1 MGNEPTGRYSEFGML
16 GVPFKESI
24 EDLGKQF
31 LKTMTFDDRFGIVW
45 NFMMTASIYDPNHL
59 KVNKTVADS
68 ISWRQ
73 IGNKEFTTAKNEDY
87 ISKSIEAYTKSIAHA
102 PIGSSELS
110 LAYGNRSAVL
120 FKARLY
126 EDCLLDIER
135 SLKAGYPDK
144 LKTKLFLRQSL
155 CFKALKPSSH
165 IETGISM
172 ASAMQWLPNLKKN
185 NPNYN
190 IKDEYS
196 KMMNQLEKPRDT
208 NTAKFKPTIK
218 NKSSIIAGGS
228 DAIKLIKSNRNNQH
242 IVAARSIKSG
252 EFIYINKP
260 FEMITCD
267 DKRYNTCWHCC
278 RQTLAGIPC
287 DKCPNIVFCSQ
298 ECKNI
303 AWNEYHELE
312 CPISSFSKK
321 LELCVEDEWQFQLTI
336 KILSKALKATGGIDA
351 LDKKIN
357 EVDSKKDKSMI
368 HTDGMFDV
376 NTIDNFHRLDYY
388 KPTSDKCSLARVIRI
403 SAIVLMFGLETNI
416 FGRKM
421 KLLEIYS
428 NKQSPVLGVLIL
440 RYLMIVE
447 RNVTYCND
455 DVTEPVRLTQAI
467 IFPFENMLVKNCDPH
482 VNWYGYDWNISIV
495 AERPIKKGEK
505 IRISSSD
512 RYQDMPL
519 SERRKYVAS
528 FDLPPCKC
536 TACVQDLPLMDN
548 LTSYKSL
555 KLSNQVRRE
564 LDRIMI
570 KSAGYSE
577 LIAEGDAEK
586 LLKIKDTLAKMTD
599 KFYQHVTVP
608 CREASFF
615 TLMIGMVHF
624 HLCTPRYDVAKKIK
638 TEFDSMMQEL
648 KECQELFEEGNNTK
662 LLTIKDTLSSINDKF
677 HHYITVPCKEISHL
691 SLLLKK
697 LYVRL
702 HTVHNTLE

>member
-1 MGNEPTGRYSEFGML
+1 MENEPTGRYSELEMF
-16 GVPFKESI
+16 GVPLKKAM
-24 EDLGKQF
+24 EDLEKQF
-31 LKTMTFDDRFGIVW
+31 PETKTFDDRFRIAW
-45 NFMMTASIYDPNHL
+45 NLMIETAPIYNPNHPQ
-59 KVNKTVADS
+59 VNKTVADS
-68 ISWRQ
+68 ISWRK

-102 PIGSSELS
+102 PVGSSELS
-110 LAYGNRSAVL
+110 LAYANRSAVL

-126 EDCLLDIER
+126 ENCLLDIER
-135 SLKAGYPDK
+135 SLKAGYPDN
-144 LKTKLFLRQSL
+144 LKTKLHIRQAL

-165 IETGISM
+165 IETSISM
-172 ASAMQWLPNLKKN
+172 ASAMQWLPNLRKN

-196 KMMNQLEKPRDT
+196 KIMNQLEKPCDT
-208 NTAKFKPTIK
+208 NTAKFTPIIK

-228 DAIKLIKSNRNNQH
+228 DAIKLIKSNGNDQH

-252 EFIYINKP
+252 EFIYVNKP
-260 FEMITCD
+260 FEMIASD

-278 RQTLAGIPC
+278 RQTLASIPC
-287 DKCPNIVFCSQ
+287 DNCPSIVFCSQ

-312 CPISSFSKK
+312 CPILSFFKK

-336 KILSKALKATGGIDA
+336 KILLKALKATGGIDA

-368 HTDGMFDV
+368 HTDGIFDV
-376 NTIDNFHRLDYY
+376 NSIDNFHRLDYY

-403 SAIVLMFGLETNI
+403 LAIVLMFGLETNI

-421 KLLEIYS
+421 KLPEIYS
-428 NKQSPVLGVLIL
+428 NKQSQVLGVLIL
-440 RYLMIVE
+440 RYLMIVI

-455 DVTEPVRLTQAI
+455 NGVRKPDSLTHAI
-467 IFPFENMLVKNCDPH
+467 IFLFGNMLVKNCDPH
-482 VNWYGYDWNISIV
+482 VNWYGYGSNISIV

-505 IRISSSD
+505 IRLSSSD

-519 SERRKYVAS
+519 SERREYLAS
-528 FDLPPCKC
+528 IDLPPCKC
-536 TACVQDLPLMDN
+536 TACVQGLPLMDN

-586 LLKIKDTLAKMTD
+586 LLKIKDTLYKMTD

-615 TLMIGMVHF
+615 TLMIGIVHF
-624 HLCTPRYDVAKKIK
+624 HLCIPRCI
-638 TEFDSMMQEL
+638 
-648 KECQELFEEGNNTK
+648 
-662 LLTIKDTLSSINDKF
+662 I
-677 HHYITVPCKEISHL
+677 
-691 SLLLKK
+691 
-697 LYVRL
+697 
-702 HTVHNTLE
+702 